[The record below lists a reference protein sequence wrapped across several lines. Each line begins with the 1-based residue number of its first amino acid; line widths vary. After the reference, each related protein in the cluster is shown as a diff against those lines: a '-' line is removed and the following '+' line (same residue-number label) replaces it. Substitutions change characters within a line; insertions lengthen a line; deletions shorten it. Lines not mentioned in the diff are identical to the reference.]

1 MDARFNEIKITEEIL
16 KTLQQFNVPDVI
28 INIIE
33 NYNVPSPYL
42 FKYSWCNK
50 FSLPIKRHVFIN
62 HPTHLYVYMT
72 TNKFSCTITTI
83 AIEEMKV
90 VVVSIVFKTLEP
102 QPLVVTLVTTGDSL
116 LLDHVKALSKHSLYC
131 KSKVTVFFQRNYG
144 GWKYFDHMISNT
156 SQTESLYDLQNGGW
170 KYFDHMI
177 SNTSQ
182 TESLYDLQRLFM
194 KECFMFAE
202 QFIGTEECYIHGLTI
217 RKELMNLKID
227 EIPSK
232 TDPFKDETLY
242 CLACNMYLFKLLM
255 MSKAK
260 ILTSKITAET

>member
-156 SQTESLYDLQNGGW
+156 SQTESLYDLQ
-170 KYFDHMI
+170 
-177 SNTSQ
+177 
-182 TESLYDLQRLFM
+182 RLFM